1 MPALMG
7 VALVEVLPELVRI
20 QVPML
25 ALVSEVTPAPLSTS
39 CAASVLLSLLVPPN
53 VSVCVVFGALKVRGA
68 LLVKLIAPDPQDSS
82 ALPADDP
89 SVNWRL
95 VLSPEPR

>member
-1 MPALMG
+1 MF
-7 VALVEVLPELVRI
+7 
-20 QVPML
+20 
-25 ALVSEVTPAPLSTS
+25 ALVSDVTPAPLSTS

-53 VSVCVVFGALKVRGA
+53 VSICVVFGALKVSGA
-68 LLVKLIAPDPQDSS
+68 LMVKLIAPDPQDSS

-95 VLSPEPR
+95 VLSPDTRSAEPRVGKECVSTCRTRGLPFP